1 MVKWIITHTNSDNGY
16 VEFKLFYG
24 TEIEVR
30 QLLKSM
36 AVKSDIITNFTEEVD
51 RDETDIYE
59 EILYMIND
67 QGFDPENNTYTVMV
81 SDQYGECDE
90 VFTAIE
96 LSKIKTV
103 QK

>member
-1 MVKWIITHTNSDNGY
+1 MVKWIIVHTNSDNGCM
-16 VEFKLFYG
+16 EFKLFYG

-36 AVKSDIITNFTEEVD
+36 AVKSDIITNFTEKMDKDEV
-51 RDETDIYE
+51 DIYE
-59 EILYMIND
+59 EISDMIDD
-67 QGFDPENNTYTVMV
+67 QGFDPKNNTYTVMV

-96 LSKIKTV
+96 LDNIKTV
-103 QK
+103 